1 MHHTLPLPNKN
12 DIISHTAIK
21 PNITAYNSLWM
32 ISGEL
37 YFCLYAHKHPI
48 STGLTLASR
57 QSTFEKK
64 RGRGVKEKKR
74 ERKKH
79 LSTYFSPTNVLKGN
93 FRCRLI
99 RDFFLSYSKLLS
111 HLFQCKHAAMKKP
124 CNPSK
129 KILMTEKKTSSQ
141 TPWKQQFKM

>member
-48 STGLTLASR
+48 STGLTLAPR

-141 TPWKQQFKM
+141 TP

>member
-12 DIISHTAIK
+12 DIISHTAIT

-37 YFCLYAHKHPI
+37 YFCPYAHKHPI
-48 STGLTLASR
+48 STGLTPAPR

-64 RGRGVKEKKR
+64 RGRGKERGGVKGKKR
-74 ERKKH
+74 KRKKH
-79 LSTYFSPTNVLKGN
+79 LSTYFSPTKVLKGN
-93 FRCRLI
+93 LRCRLI

-111 HLFQCKHAAMKKP
+111 HLFQCKHVAMKKP

-129 KILMTEKKTSSQ
+129 KILMTEKKISSQ
-141 TPWKQQFKM
+141 SP